1 MYVCVCL
8 CAISKLLQ
16 QGPNAVGASWFSC
29 WHSIMQHSVYVCVCV
44 YVFQAKF
51 IDIHCL
57 FVVDRWPSS
66 LSLSQPTEITIVASF
81 LANTKKI
88 KNCWCCRGL
97 CFALAAHTD
106 VSCGHL
112 QTYIQAYTHTH
123 TSVAM
128 IVCMYVCTC
137 STYCACNWLLV
148 YNSCFWSP
156 PVGCR

>member
-1 MYVCVCL
+1 MCV

-16 QGPNAVGASWFSC
+16 QLVHLDSVAADTASC
-29 WHSIMQHSVYVCVCV
+29 CMLHSMCMCMSVCV

-81 LANTKKI
+81 LATTTTKKLLMLP
-88 KNCWCCRGL
+88 GPS
-97 CFALAAHTD
+97 FAALAAHRRFLRTPTNT
-106 VSCGHL
+106 
-112 QTYIQAYTHTH
+112 QTYTHTC
-123 TSVAM
+123 
-128 IVCMYVCTC
+128 IRVCLCVLAVR
-137 STYCACNWLLV
+137 SACNWLLV
-148 YNSCFWSP
+148 YNSCFFWS